1 MTHTEKRSKLKR
13 RADNRR
19 RFTRHHM
26 AIPWHAY
33 AVSNN
38 ETPAVEAEIREKS
51 SIIGRVGLIML
62 SCGTGAWRVRDSM
75 NIIAEVL
82 GVTCT
87 ADVGLV
93 SIEYTCMD
101 GSHNDTQTLDLK
113 TTTVNT
119 HKLALMEDFLTG
131 FEEKGNTMSVE
142 QIHTELD
149 KLQNKP
155 GLYSPLSV
163 GLAAALACGAF
174 TFLLG
179 GGPIEMFCAFFGAG
193 IGNWLRR
200 KMNDMH
206 EQLFACT
213 AASVAVACLVYVAI
227 IKALEIFLGVSPA
240 HEAGYICAML
250 FVIPG
255 FPFITSGIDLSKLD
269 MRSGIERMTYS
280 IMIIVVATLVAWITA
295 TTIHFQPADFVPL
308 ELGVWTLMGLRVIAS
323 FCGVYGFSIMFN
335 SPRRMAAMAGLIGA
349 VANTLR
355 LELVDLTTMP
365 AAAAAFFGALVAGLL
380 ASLVKKYIGFPRIS
394 LTVPSIVIMVPG
406 LFMYRAFYN
415 IGVTSIAIGAYWF
428 TKAMMIVLALPLGL
442 IFARIFTDSRFRHCN

>member
-1 MTHTEKRSKLKR
+1 
-13 RADNRR
+13 
-19 RFTRHHM
+19 
-26 AIPWHAY
+26 
-33 AVSNN
+33 
-38 ETPAVEAEIREKS
+38 
-51 SIIGRVGLIML
+51 
-62 SCGTGAWRVRDSM
+62 
-75 NIIAEVL
+75 
-82 GVTCT
+82 
-87 ADVGLV
+87 
-93 SIEYTCMD
+93 
-101 GSHNDTQTLDLK
+101 
-113 TTTVNT
+113 
-119 HKLALMEDFLTG
+119 
-131 FEEKGNTMSVE
+131 
-142 QIHTELD
+142 
-149 KLQNKP
+149 
-155 GLYSPLSV
+155 
-163 GLAAALACGAF
+163 
-174 TFLLG
+174 
-179 GGPIEMFCAFFGAG
+179 
-193 IGNWLRR
+193 
-200 KMNDMH
+200 
-206 EQLFACT
+206 
-213 AASVAVACLVYVAI
+213 
-227 IKALEIFLGVSPA
+227 
-240 HEAGYICAML
+240 ML